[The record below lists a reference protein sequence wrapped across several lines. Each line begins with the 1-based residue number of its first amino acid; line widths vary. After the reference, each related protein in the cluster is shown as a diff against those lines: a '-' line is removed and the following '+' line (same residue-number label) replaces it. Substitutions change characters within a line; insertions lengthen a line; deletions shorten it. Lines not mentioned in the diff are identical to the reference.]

1 MELKYWS
8 QFFIWFISIWCGLGV
23 VWLLDPEGW
32 ELKKVSIF
40 KISIIVTIVSYIAVL
55 FIDSFI
61 L

>member
-1 MELKYWS
+1 MELKNWS

-23 VWLLDPEGW
+23 VWILDPEGW

-40 KISIIVTIVSYIAVL
+40 KISIIVAIVSYIAVL
-55 FIDSFI
+55 FVENFI